1 MKTREELVSLGIDG
15 FKADEIMKLQ
25 EKMLE
30 QAVKFQFRKADGSVR
45 DAVGTLCR
53 DKMVQSDGTIWEPKG
68 EGKPEPATVIRF
80 FDCVKGLWRCFTVTE
95 FIGLA
100 KEV

>member
-30 QAVKFQFRKADGSVR
+30 RAVKFQFKKKDGSIRDALGTLKRALMVQADG
-45 DAVGTLCR
+45 TL
-53 DKMVQSDGTIWEPKG
+53 WEPKG
-68 EGKPEPATVIRF
+68 PQKPACPTTIGY
-80 FDCVKGLWRCFTVTE
+80 FDLEKQMWRCFTCTE
-95 FIGLA
+95 FIGLV
-100 KEV
+100 EG